1 MNETN
6 NIVVLEWTSGTEI
19 EQLQEVMEAQI
30 LENLSI
36 NKDYNW
42 EF

>member
-6 NIVVLEWTSGTEI
+6 NIVVLEWTSGAEI